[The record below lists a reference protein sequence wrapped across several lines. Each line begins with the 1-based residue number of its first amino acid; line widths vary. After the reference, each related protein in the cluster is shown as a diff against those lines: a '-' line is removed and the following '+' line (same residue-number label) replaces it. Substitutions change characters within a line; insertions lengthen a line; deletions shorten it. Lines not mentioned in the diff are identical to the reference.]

1 MNRRAVV
8 FDLDGTLVDTAP
20 DLTRATNY
28 VLGLRGRAPV
38 SAAEVRAMV
47 GLGART
53 LIRKGFAAT
62 GQPAAEQDVEELFQ
76 VFLTYYAQN
85 IAIDS
90 RLFPGSIEVL
100 ELCRERGL
108 RLGICTNK
116 PEALSR
122 ALVDSLGL
130 SAYFGAI
137 VGMDTIRIAKPD
149 PRIYGET
156 LRRLDV
162 NGGRTVMIGNS
173 ETDVLTA
180 RAAGV
185 PVIGVTF
192 GYTTKPVAEFGPDYL
207 ADSYDEVWPLIER
220 ALDS

>member
-1 MNRRAVV
+1 MNGRAVV

-20 DLTRATNY
+20 DLTHATNH
-28 VLGLRGRAPV
+28 VLAARGRKPV
-38 SAAEVRAMV
+38 SPADVRAMV
-47 GLGART
+47 GLGARA
-53 LIRKGFAAT
+53 LIRRGFAAT
-62 GQPAAEQDVEELFQ
+62 GQPVAEEDIEDLFAL
-76 VFLTYYAQN
+76 FLAYYARN

-90 RLFPGSIEVL
+90 RLFPGSK
-100 ELCRERGL
+100 ELLDLLSERGL

-122 ALVDSLGL
+122 ALIDSLGV
-130 SAYFGAI
+130 SQYFGAV
-137 VGMDTIRIAKPD
+137 VGMDTISVAKPD

-156 LRRLDV
+156 LRQLRID
-162 NGGRTVMIGNS
+162 GGKTVMIGDS

-185 PVIGVTF
+185 PVIGVSF
-192 GYTTKPVAEFGPDYL
+192 GYGLKPVDEFDPDYV
-207 ADSYDEVWPLIER
+207 ADSFGELWPLIER